1 VICFLGVCA
10 LSANLTSGGTYTEE
24 TPSISIDNANRAHN
38 ISHFYKPKN
47 EQFNIAGY
55 VILDTN
61 TRIDLNYDNGLKSQ
75 KRIRGKS
82 LDLGLTQLSLI
93 SESSFLTY
101 GASTT
106 LGGKITNIAC
116 RDESGLERLFYCD
129 NLSTLKPFKASGYKQ
144 PYKVSFKYIY
154 KY

>member
-1 VICFLGVCA
+1 MVCLLGVCA
-10 LSANLTSGGTYTEE
+10 ISVNLTNGGTYTEE
-24 TPSISIDNANRAHN
+24 TPKISIDNANRVHT

-101 GASTT
+101 GASTK
-106 LGGKITNIAC
+106 LGGKITNIPC

-129 NLSTLKPFKASGYKQ
+129 NLSTLEPFKASEHKQ